1 MFSFSD
7 RSFCKGRDVL
17 LMPFLLSMARP
28 KRLTL
33 TPEQV
38 KQEAKLERE
47 HRKACDKVWQRQMKL
62 RTKDASKDEERTLQA
77 MQSAKAILNISD
89 APQIQFFRQTSTPN
103 IDQASTTMGQAHD
116 DALYVRW
123 KALDISKA
131 RYQELRQQAIKILYG
146 DNVPARYR

>member
-1 MFSFSD
+1 
-7 RSFCKGRDVL
+7 
-17 LMPFLLSMARP
+17 MPFLLSMARP